1 MDGSTR
7 VSKAFR
13 GFAGETADARRDRNF
28 SMGKRGLPRRLRLRR
43 KRNAA
48 MTRDWSARRAR
59 IDVGQK
65 ERDPAMPEPYPLIL
79 FQVRPDRHRYR
90 SRRHPSIAK
99 TNRSEEHTSELQSL
113 MRISYAVFCL
123 TKKTKN

>member
-28 SMGKRGLPRRLRLRR
+28 SMGERGLQRRLRLRR

-48 MTRDWSARRAR
+48 MTAEWSARRVR
-59 IDVGQK
+59 LDVGQNK
-65 ERDPAMPEPYPLIL
+65 RAPAMPEPYTSNL
-79 FQVRPDRHRYR
+79 FHSRHARLHYRPHGNQDTH
-90 SRRHPSIAK
+90 
-99 TNRSEEHTSELQSL
+99 
-113 MRISYAVFCL
+113 
-123 TKKTKN
+123 KNKHQ